1 MEILI
6 SHMNLLTILVGL
18 LITGGLYRQY
28 RHTESRQLL
37 NYIPNVWTSLGI
49 LGTFCCIVY
58 ALSPHGGKTINW
70 NDINTLVKNIIPA
83 FGTSIIGIIGA
94 IATSVIAK
102 IIFANEDKEE
112 AEAYKRQYDGT
123 PEQYIG
129 AICQQIHET
138 NKKLGVNPVSAS
150 EGLLEKID
158 LLLAVSKEQNAT
170 LIEETKAQHLLVE
183 KMTTDFTENLKEFY
197 STTYKEE
204 KLHMQELTEQYL
216 SGINEI
222 IKATHGTIKEKFE
235 TLFTVHADSLKK
247 LMESEKAQL
256 TLLSD
261 NITASINES
270 VDGVKLAISETGVT
284 LAEEVKGIAIN
295 TKQQLQTL
303 TEDNKQAVS
312 VIVEDN
318 QTAIS
323 SLSSEIER
331 NIGNISSEFL
341 LLISSLKTQFEELAK
356 NLPTEIMSL
365 KQQLLDIIK
374 QITEE
379 KYNAL
384 SEDNKKF
391 VAQLLAKVEDY
402 QENITILSH
411 QSQTEWLN
419 AINTELS
426 KLLNRMDVNVTNNT
440 AKLEDATKNIGDN
453 LAGISDTL
461 KTATKD
467 YDLLAAQIN
476 TLVTALQKETDA
488 TEAYSN
494 SVTTTNTQLSAIQNL
509 ISDVIN
515 KNLQLRQ
522 ELAQWKRTHKH
533 VKVNIET
540 GMKECPNCYTEN
552 PNDASFCR
560 RCATSFWQ
568 CEPIKI
574 ESTMKVAKE

>member
-1 MEILI
+1 
-6 SHMNLLTILVGL
+6 MNILTILVGL

-28 RHTESRQLL
+28 RHTGSRQLL

-58 ALSPHGGKTINW
+58 ALSPSESKEIDW
-70 NDINTLVKNIIPA
+70 NDINTLVKKIIPA

-102 IIFANEDKEE
+102 IFFAYEDKEE
-112 AEAYKRQYDGT
+112 VEAYKRQYNDT

-129 AICQQIHET
+129 SICQQIYET
-138 NKKLGVNPVSAS
+138 NKKLSVNSVPAS

-158 LLLAVSKEQNAT
+158 LLLAVSKEQNVA
-170 LIEETKAQHLLVE
+170 LMEESKAQRLLAE
-183 KMTTDFTENLKEFY
+183 KMTTDFTKNLKEFY
-197 STTYKEE
+197 STMYKEE
-204 KLHMQELTEQYL
+204 KLHMEELTEQYL

-247 LMESEKAQL
+247 LMKSEEAQL

-261 NITASINES
+261 SITVSINKS

-331 NIGNISSEFL
+331 NIGNISFEFL
-341 LLISSLKTQFEELAK
+341 SLINFLKSQFEELAK
-356 NLPTEIMSL
+356 NLPTEITSI
-365 KQQLLDIIK
+365 KQQLLDTIK

-379 KYNAL
+379 KYSAL

-391 VAQLLAKVEDY
+391 VSQLLAKVEDY
-402 QENITILSH
+402 QKNITILSY
-411 QSQTEWLN
+411 QSQTEWVS

-426 KLLNRMDVNVTNNT
+426 KLLNQMDSNVINSTV
-440 AKLEDATKNIGDN
+440 KLENTTKNIGDN
-453 LAGISDTL
+453 LTGISDTL

-467 YDLLAAQIN
+467 YELLATQIT
-476 TLVTALQKETDA
+476 TLVSVLQKETNA

-494 SVTTTNTQLSAIQNL
+494 GITTTNTQLSALQNL
-509 ISDVIN
+509 ISDVIS

-533 VKVNIET
+533 VKVNVET

-568 CEPIKI
+568 CEPIEI